1 MWYVIQTTT
10 GGEEALVCLIKEMIS
25 EELYKECFYIKR
37 ECARKEGDGWHIHLG
52 TMFPGYL
59 FVDTDKPK
67 EMYMELKKV
76 PKLTKLLKEEG
87 ETFLAVSEEEQRFL
101 EEIQDRQHVVRRS
114 LVQLDADKRI
124 IGADGPVGRYLSH
137 IVRQRIRKRYVLIE
151 RELLGEKRSI
161 LFGIRLEEDKLAD
174 DD

>member
-10 GGEEALVCLIKEMIS
+10 GGEETLVCLIKEMIS
-25 EELYKECFYIKR
+25 EEFYKECFYIKR

-76 PKLTKLLKEEG
+76 PKLTKLLKEEE
-87 ETFLAVSEEEQRFL
+87 ETFLAVSEEEQLFL
-101 EEIQDRQHVVRRS
+101 EEIQDRRHVVRRS
-114 LVQLDADKRI
+114 LVQLDADKKI
-124 IGADGPVGRYLSH
+124 VGADGPAGRYLSH

-151 RELLGEKRSI
+151 RELLGEKRNI